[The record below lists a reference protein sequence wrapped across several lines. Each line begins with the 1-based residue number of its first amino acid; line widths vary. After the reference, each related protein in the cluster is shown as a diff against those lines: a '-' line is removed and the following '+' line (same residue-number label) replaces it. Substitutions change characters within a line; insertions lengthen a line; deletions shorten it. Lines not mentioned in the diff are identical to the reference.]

1 VYNHPDILYN
11 EEIGRGVTS
20 PHAH

>member
-1 VYNHPDILYN
+1 VYTHPDILYN